1 MNNSVEYKLLPTP
14 ERSNPVWRRHLV
26 PLILAAM
33 SVVSGCTTEGA
44 RGTEEP
50 NRPPGPTVGTPGP
63 ASGTPGPAGGIAS
76 ANQVF
81 QNRSLTCGMGVDPPT
96 ILSTVHDKI
105 ELSIAHIAWMSI
117 GLNVDYKI
125 SAPQHNTGIGLPIG
139 PTPPTALLMLD
150 GKIVGYQKSTASIQS
165 FPNNEAFPLV
175 HRPYIAQLTINQVCP
190 GTTWAA
196 VSKSN
201 ARYQVE
207 VIMSQ
212 QLDGDRVTYPPA
224 RYLTDPLS
232 IATTV
237 VPAA

>member
-1 MNNSVEYKLLPTP
+1 
-14 ERSNPVWRRHLV
+14 
-26 PLILAAM
+26 
-33 SVVSGCTTEGA
+33 
-44 RGTEEP
+44 
-50 NRPPGPTVGTPGP
+50 
-63 ASGTPGPAGGIAS
+63 
-76 ANQVF
+76 
-81 QNRSLTCGMGVDPPT
+81 MGVDPPT
-96 ILSTVHDKI
+96 ILSTAHDKI

-117 GLNVDYKI
+117 GLNVEYKI
-125 SAPQHNTGIGLPIG
+125 SAPRHNMGIGLPIG

-150 GKIVGYQKSTASIQS
+150 GKIVGYQKSSASIQP